1 MVEVPLSEPILEAVD
16 DVLVGDVSNGG
27 MSVEETSGVIPQGLI
42 PLLLA
47 LRQVMAS
54 TFSKHGAL
62 EVVDEDPL

>member
-1 MVEVPLSEPILEAVD
+1 
-16 DVLVGDVSNGG
+16 